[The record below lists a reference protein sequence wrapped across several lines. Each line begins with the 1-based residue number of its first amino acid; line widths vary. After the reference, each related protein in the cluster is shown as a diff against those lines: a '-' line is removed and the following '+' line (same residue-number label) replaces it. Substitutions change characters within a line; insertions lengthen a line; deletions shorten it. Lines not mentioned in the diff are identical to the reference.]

1 VSDELREQ
9 LTAARAAEIARAA
22 DQLKNE
28 MAATPEDRLER
39 IKAYTALL
47 SAMPP
52 PTPPP
57 TPPRTTHETR
67 WAIAVALCAAL
78 TAGVLWATPL
88 SRTRVLMKV
97 DASAVEFT
105 LAEAWA
111 MADADAPSASPGAR
125 LEVLTEVSGSIL
137 GLKSQENDAWMRID
151 DYRVQPSELSLQN
164 NGHLVIQVANRDGA
178 VHFFS
183 RGAEL
188 KGALEIDGRGTLSA
202 GVADGQTDQK
212 YNRPLEDSE
221 VLRFSASGKNAVST
235 MLAFS
240 PASPWDLRNLA
251 VNQLSFSWDERAQ
264 PGGPARRTPVLHGEI
279 TLFDSSTTVTIGEGE
294 RLSLER
300 LHGHIIDL
308 RIDKQIHLS
317 LEGDVGN
324 IVIGTKGFERRL
336 TPTYLE
342 YFRSHPS
349 LGFFWSAAVFL
360 GGSLWSAKRLL
371 LS

>member
-1 VSDELREQ
+1 MSDELREH

-22 DQLKNE
+22 EHLKSQT
-28 MAATPEDRLER
+28 AATPEDRLQR
-39 IKAYTALL
+39 INAYTTLL
-47 SAMPP
+47 SAMPA
-52 PTPPP
+52 PTPPS
-57 TPPRTTHETR
+57 TRRETH
-67 WAIAVALCAAL
+67 WAIAVALCAAVI
-78 TAGVLWATPL
+78 AGVLWTTPL

-105 LAEAWA
+105 LAEGWT
-111 MADADAPSASPGAR
+111 MEDADAPSASPGAR
-125 LEVLTEVSGSIL
+125 LEVLTEVSGSIV
-137 GLKSQENDAWMRID
+137 GVKSPQNDAWMRID

-164 NGHLVIQVANRDGA
+164 GGHLVIQVGNRDGA
-178 VHFFS
+178 VRFFS
-183 RGAEL
+183 LGAEL
-188 KGALEIDGRGTLSA
+188 KGALVVDGRGMLSA

-212 YNRPLEDSE
+212 YSRPLDDSE
-221 VLRFSASGKNAVST
+221 VLRFSASGKNAVPT
-235 MLAFS
+235 MLAFGQS
-240 PASPWDLRNLA
+240 STWNLRNLA

-264 PGGPARRTPVLHGEI
+264 PGGPQRRTPVLHAEI

-300 LHGHIIDL
+300 LHGHIVDL
-308 RIDKQIHLS
+308 RIDKLIHLS

-324 IVIGTKGFERRL
+324 IVVGTKGFERRL

-349 LGFFWSAAVFL
+349 LSFFWSAAVFL